1 MVSCLILD
9 AGPLITNGYSTLA
22 SLADEFFTTASV
34 YNEIRDERARQNL
47 LLWGD
52 KLSLKQPSMEYI
64 KIVSEFAKKTGDYA
78 VLSVT
83 DIQILALTYELECE
97 RNQGDWRLR
106 KFPGQSR
113 INGPSPLAKNAIR
126 SECNADDKPDEEQQV
141 EEISREMHDA
151 NIGLENSIPEKPYE
165 SPTVASTEQNNE
177 SQESHE
183 PKSTNTNDNS
193 PGFYDHE
200 GWSTITRKTRS
211 GKKYNKSRKQKPSRT
226 TSAVPRE
233 SSALE
238 EEPAAAESDVEKV
251 IPASNDSEHIGSQAP
266 EKVEYGS
273 DIPSDSVSVAQSDE
287 RAPEEEV
294 QLEVNEDDEGEDDDD
309 DDDDVDGW
317 ITPENLQHQQILDGI
332 LGNPT
337 GSKATSEQAEKL
349 KVGMASGDF
358 AMQNVAMQIGL
369 NVINPQSGRQISKIR
384 SWMLRC
390 HACFFLTS
398 PSMGDKPKLFCPRCG
413 GATLLRCTV
422 TTSAATGKLQIH
434 LKKNFQWSHRGNR
447 YSLPNPQSKKNRM
460 KGGEGMEEILLRED
474 QKEYLKAV
482 KNDAWRKRHNE
493 KQLEEWIGG
502 GGNDAMGSPFASGS
516 YKRDY
521 SKTGVKVGKGRY
533 VNDRRRK

>member
-9 AGPLITNGYSTLA
+9 AGPLITNGYSTLT
-22 SLADEFFTTASV
+22 SLADEFFTTPSV

-78 VLSVT
+78 VLSAT

-113 INGPSPLAKNAIR
+113 INGTSPSAKNEIR
-126 SECNADDKPDEEQQV
+126 SESNTDDKPDDEQQV
-141 EEISREMHDA
+141 EEISRKMHDA
-151 NIGLENSIPEKPYE
+151 NIGSENAMLNKPYE

-177 SQESHE
+177 CQESHE

-193 PGFYDHE
+193 PAPYDND
-200 GWSTITRKTRS
+200 GWSTITRKPRT
-211 GKKYNKSRKQKPSRT
+211 GKKYNKSRKQKPTRT
-226 TSAVPRE
+226 ISAVLPE
-233 SSALE
+233 SND
-238 EEPAAAESDVEKV
+238 EEPTAAQSYPETV
-251 IPASNDSEHIGSQAP
+251 IPASNESEHIDSQVP
-266 EKVEYGS
+266 EKAEYGS
-273 DIPSDSVSVAQSDE
+273 DILNDSVSVAQFDE
-287 RAPEEEV
+287 GAPEDV
-294 QLEVNEDDEGEDDDD
+294 QLEVKEDENGEDEDEDEE
-309 DDDDVDGW
+309 GW
-317 ITPENLQHQQILDGI
+317 ITPENVQHQQVLDGI
-332 LGNPT
+332 LGNPI
-337 GSKATSEQAEKL
+337 GSKATSEQAKKL
-349 KVGMASGDF
+349 KVGIASGDF

-398 PSMGDKPKLFCPRCG
+398 PSMGDKPKQFCPRCG

-422 TTSAATGKLQIH
+422 TTSAATGQLQIH

-521 SKTGVKVGKGRY
+521 TKTGVKVGKGRY

>member
-9 AGPLITNGYSTLA
+9 AGPLITNGYSTLN
-22 SLADEFFTTASV
+22 SLADEFFTTPSV

-64 KIVSEFAKKTGDYA
+64 KIVSEFAKKTGDYS
-78 VLSVT
+78 VLSAT
-83 DIQILALTYELECE
+83 DIQILALAYELECE

-106 KFPGQSR
+106 KFPGQCR
-113 INGPSPLAKNAIR
+113 INGPSPLAKNVIR
-126 SECNADDKPDEEQQV
+126 SESNIDDKADDEQQV
-141 EEISREMHDA
+141 EEISRKMHDA
-151 NIGLENSIPEKPYE
+151 NIGSESSVQDKPYE
-165 SPTVASTEQNNE
+165 SLTVASTEQNNE
-177 SQESHE
+177 SQESHV
-183 PKSTNTNDNS
+183 PTSTKSNDNS
-193 PGFYDHE
+193 PAPDDND
-200 GWSTITRKTRS
+200 GWSTITRKPRS
-211 GKKYNKSRKQKPSRT
+211 AKKYNKSRKHNPSQT
-226 TSAVPRE
+226 ISAVLPD
-233 SSALE
+233 SSTTD
-238 EEPAAAESDVEKV
+238 EEPAASERYLETAT
-251 IPASNDSEHIGSQAP
+251 PANKESEHIDSHVP
-266 EKVEYGS
+266 EKAEYGS
-273 DIPSDSVSVAQSDE
+273 DIPTVSGAHTDQ
-287 RAPEEEV
+287 RAPEDV
-294 QLEVNEDDEGEDDDD
+294 QLEVNEDEEGEDEDEE
-309 DDDDVDGW
+309 GW
-317 ITPENLQHQQILDGI
+317 ITPENLQHQQIQDGI
-332 LGNPT
+332 LGYPT
-337 GSKATSEQAEKL
+337 GSKATSEHAKKL

-422 TTSAATGKLQIH
+422 TTSAATGQLQIH

-493 KQLEEWIGG
+493 KLLEEWIG

-521 SKTGVKVGKGRY
+521 TKTGVKVGKGRY